1 MPHMGSVSR
10 NNNRDKTKD
19 NSLFVCRPRCWVV
32 WTDKPE
38 NEFSFIS
45 SEPADLITRRRWW
58 LGHSFP
64 IPRRSSWT
72 ASLLHVPSILAR
84 FYTTHVRSHRF
95 HSRSRQCASGFACRP
110 HCFVSFVL
118 NSLFV
123 VLTSRT
129 TVGHQES
136 YSVHRI
142 HRLSLLV
149 DLWDPL
155 LSFEIGI
162 DPKITLSIHDRLS
175 STIDSSCPKL
185 SIDHALWS

>member
-19 NSLFVCRPRCWVV
+19 NSLFVCRPRCWV

-45 SEPADLITRRRWW
+45 SESADLITRRRWW

-95 HSRSRQCASGFACRP
+95 HSRSRQCAGGFACRP
-110 HCFVSFVL
+110 HCFVSHP
-118 NSLFV
+118 NRG
-123 VLTSRT
+123 SRSHWT
-129 TVGHQES
+129 
-136 YSVHRI
+136 
-142 HRLSLLV
+142 LSLRR
-149 DLWDPL
+149 
-155 LSFEIGI
+155 IGQPSDI
-162 DPKITLSIHDRLS
+162 KNHIRSIAFTVFPYWLTFGTLSYRLKS
-175 STIDSSCPKL
+175 E
-185 SIDHALWS
+185 